1 MPWRWSQRN
10 KAKVEKNMEESE
22 LIKESWRRRNVRRV
36 VGDSAV
42 LWFRKLP

>member
-22 LIKESWRRRNVRRV
+22 LIKRV
-36 VGDSAV
+36 GGGEM
-42 LWFRKLP
+42 